1 MSSVLAILR
10 VLLLIG
16 KEEVL
21 LSRLS
26 EIEITFDRSFMV
38 SSMISHMTN
47 SSSGVMGHMSN
58 SNALSQSSESLVSSS
73 FGTIPPQD
81 LLAGY
86 VCCCAGIIYD

>member
-1 MSSVLAILR
+1 MSTVLAILR

-73 FGTIPPQD
+73 FGAIPPQD

-86 VCCCAGIIYD
+86 VCCCAGNIYD